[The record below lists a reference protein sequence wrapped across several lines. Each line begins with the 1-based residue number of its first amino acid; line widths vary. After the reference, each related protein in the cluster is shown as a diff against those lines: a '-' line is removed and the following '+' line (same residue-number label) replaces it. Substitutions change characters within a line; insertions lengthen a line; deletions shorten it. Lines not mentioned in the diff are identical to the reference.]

1 MMRLNQA
8 MAGKPF
14 QMVAV
19 SEDAGGKEAVE
30 GYFKESGTALPALL
44 DTDQAVAQRYGLT
57 GVPETFVIDAK
68 GVILKKVVGAMDWS
82 DPNVI
87 GFLNGAMK

>member
-1 MMRLNQA
+1 MRLNEA

-14 QMVAV
+14 QMLAV
-19 SEDAGGKEAVE
+19 SEDEGGKNAVE
-30 GYFKESGTALPALL
+30 SYFSKSGTMLPALL
-44 DTDQAVAQRYGLT
+44 DTDQKVGQRYGLT

-68 GVILKKVVGAMDWS
+68 GVILKKVVGAMEWT

-87 GFLNGAMK
+87 GFLNGLMK